1 LSCAEPKGIVYLL
14 HLSQAATVQRSKDQR
29 ARDKYL
35 LAKVEA
41 VRGKVEE
48 DLAAAEMTS
57 KGLVRQLQS
66 AKAANREQFEQS
78 TKMQHLLDCSMKELA
93 GTKGANANLVAE
105 LRVAKQDIARKAR
118 ELEGAKTQGE
128 NDLALESRKRAKES
142 MVKEKL
148 AKANEKMETDNKQ
161 LRLEVSE
168 LLQWKKKSNIEIWN
182 KHKWE
187 KQRDNVMAELKLL
200 Q

>member
-1 LSCAEPKGIVYLL
+1 M
-14 HLSQAATVQRSKDQR
+14 
-29 ARDKYL
+29 
-35 LAKVEA
+35 
-41 VRGKVEE
+41 RGKVEE

-78 TKMQHLLDCSMKELA
+78 TKMHHLLDCSMKELA

-105 LRVAKQDIARKAR
+105 LRVAKQDIARKAS
-118 ELEGAKTQGE
+118 ELEGAKKQGE

-161 LRLEVSE
+161 LHSVLRCRSCYSGRRKVTLTSGTNTNGRNRETMSW
-168 LLQWKKKSNIEIWN
+168 QS
-182 KHKWE
+182 
-187 KQRDNVMAELKLL
+187 
-200 Q
+200 

>member
-1 LSCAEPKGIVYLL
+1 M
-14 HLSQAATVQRSKDQR
+14 
-29 ARDKYL
+29 
-35 LAKVEA
+35 
-41 VRGKVEE
+41 RGKVEE

-78 TKMQHLLDCSMKELA
+78 TKMHHLLNCSMKDLT

-105 LRVAKQDIARKAR
+105 LRVAKQDIVRKAS
-118 ELEGAKTQGE
+118 ELEGAKKQGE

-168 LLQWKKKSNIEIWN
+168 LLQWKKKSNIDIWN

-187 KQRDNVMAELKLL
+187 KQRDNVMAELKQLQQVWPSRPPPPAFTSLL
-200 Q
+200 PNMLFVFICVFFS

>member
-1 LSCAEPKGIVYLL
+1 M
-14 HLSQAATVQRSKDQR
+14 HLSQAATIQRSKDQR

-48 DLAAAEMTS
+48 DLAAAEMTR

-66 AKAANREQFEQS
+66 EKAANREQFEQS
-78 TKMQHLLDCSMKELA
+78 TKMHHLLDCSMKDLA

-128 NDLALESRKRAKES
+128 NDLALELRKRAKES

-148 AKANEKMETDNKQ
+148 GNGAVRGISSRQCNYVETSVSRVESAN
-161 LRLEVSE
+161 
-168 LLQWKKKSNIEIWN
+168 
-182 KHKWE
+182 
-187 KQRDNVMAELKLL
+187 
-200 Q
+200 